1 MGRLSLLPQA
11 GSSSL
16 PVTPRFTPGDSPA
29 VVLRNGVLFQGTQ
42 AAKSPLG
49 PEYYNLPNND
59 IVKKQV
65 VCTCIAIT
73 HRLQLSVTCLLV
85 LILLCC
91 VGLPSFLSRRTSF
104 SV

>member
-11 GSSSL
+11 GSSL

-49 PEYYNLPNND
+49 PGYYNLPNND
-59 IVKKQV
+59 IVKKVRVYCEEASGVYVYCHHTSIV
-65 VCTCIAIT
+65 VELHMSIGID
-73 HRLQLSVTCLLV
+73 SIV
-85 LILLCC
+85 LCW
-91 VGLPSFLSRRTSF
+91 FA
-104 SV
+104 